1 MVEFLGVEFLRNRD
15 SFAKVPLRALSK
27 LGAVIV
33 MLSTSLPAA
42 TLSPEAQMEA
52 ATYRETVL
60 GDLKGAIEQYKTVLG
75 LERNLQGSK
84 PRATTARALFKMG
97 ECYEKLG
104 RRAEAQ
110 ALYTRLIAEFAD
122 QTEFSAQARVRL
134 AVWADTLPSP
144 PQLNFALGGPGDV
157 PAGWFTPVLPK
168 DSGCPAGLSC
178 TVVLVPDGAPMRVTG
193 DFIQSFSAAAYRS
206 KTVRLR
212 ARVRV
217 EGDPAQLWISVDRTK
232 GAGER
237 VSDRPL
243 APGDWTASNVSV
255 HVEDDATLLNFG
267 VSSAGHGHI
276 YVDDVS
282 LEILPH

>member
-1 MVEFLGVEFLRNRD
+1 MAETLRNRD
-15 SFAKVPLRALSK
+15 SFAKVWRPALFT
-27 LGAVIV
+27 LGLV
-33 MLSTSLPAA
+33 MGIRLTAA

-52 ATYRETVL
+52 ATYREAVL

-84 PRATTARALFKMG
+84 PRAVTARALFKMG

-110 ALYTRLIAEFAD
+110 ALYTRLIAEFSD

-134 AVWADTLPSP
+134 AAWADTLPSP

-157 PAGWFTPVLPK
+157 PAGWFMPVLPK

-206 KTVRLR
+206 KTVKLR

-232 GAGER
+232 GAGDR
-237 VSDRPL
+237 VSDR
-243 APGDWTASNVSV
+243 AVAAGDWTVSTVSV
-255 HVEDDATLLNFG
+255 HIEDDATLLNFG
-267 VSSAGHGHI
+267 VSSAGHGHV